1 MVEAELLAAEG
12 GRTAAIAG
20 GVKVMAGW
28 TGCVHGGLLQKRK
41 AGLKAK
47 GPARTLGL
55 SPFLT
60 QHFQYTKR
68 TITHLLC
75 REKIHRVWF
84 EGVGGFCTDLG
95 G

>member
-1 MVEAELLAAEG
+1 MAAGPGSRRTGSGRKEG
-12 GRTAAIAG
+12 GRDAFI
-20 GVKVMAGW
+20 VDSF
-28 TGCVHGGLLQKRK
+28 GLR
-41 AGLKAK
+41 AK

-68 TITHLLC
+68 TITHLPC
-75 REKIHRVWF
+75 REKRYRVWF
-84 EGVGGFCTDLG
+84 EGIGGFSTVLG